1 MTDNTKIVE
10 TQLAKLNS
18 MNQAELEAK
27 FEELYG
33 FRAPRTKPQN
43 LRARLAYRLQE
54 IFLGGI
60 AEEDMAVLEKVA
72 AADPLSNL
80 HVPKGRGR
88 VPSLPGTKLCRI
100 WKGVE
105 HVVTVVGDGEFE
117 YDGRKYTS
125 LSRIA
130 KVITGGHW
138 NGKLFF
144 GVK

>member
-1 MTDNTKIVE
+1 MIDKKKSIHV
-10 TQLAKLNS
+10 QLAKLDG
-18 MNQAELEAK
+18 MNGKALAEK

-33 FRAPRTKPQN
+33 FTPGETTPKH
-43 LRARLAYRLQE
+43 LRARLAFRIQE

-60 AEEDMAVLEKVA
+60 GEEDRAILEKA
-72 AADPLSNL
+72 AASDPLSNFKAQL
-80 HVPKGRGR
+80 GTGRI
-88 VPSLPGTKLCRI
+88 PQLPGTQFRRV
-100 WKGVE
+100 WKDKE
-105 HVVTVVGDGEFE
+105 YIVTVLGDGVYE
-117 YDGRKYTS
+117 YNNEKYTS